1 MDIQGFL
8 QKMRGHKTMN
18 NTFGNSVW
26 IKFLEE
32 TEVKFNEISAWRYV
46 RIYFGEEFFITI
58 DLIFILILLIL
69 LFIMVIGKDG

>member
-1 MDIQGFL
+1 
-8 QKMRGHKTMN
+8 MN

-46 RIYFGEEFFITI
+46 RIYFGEEFFVTI

>member
-1 MDIQGFL
+1 
-8 QKMRGHKTMN
+8 MN

-46 RIYFGEEFFITI
+46 RIYFGKEFFVTI

>member
-1 MDIQGFL
+1 
-8 QKMRGHKTMN
+8 MRGHKTMN

>member
-1 MDIQGFL
+1 M
-8 QKMRGHKTMN
+8 KK
-18 NTFGNSVW
+18 TFGNSVW

-32 TEVKFNEISAWRYV
+32 TEVMLNEISAWRYV
-46 RIYFGEEFFITI
+46 RIYFGKGFFVTI